1 MYMYV
6 HVVCTCCMYIYVFI
20 FMQTLEA
27 WLEESARRDEDA
39 STIAKY
45 ARSDE
50 AKIKVCTLDLNSPAI
65 TNRLI

>member
-1 MYMYV
+1 MCICV
-6 HVVCTCCMYIYVFI
+6 
-20 FMQTLEA
+20 QTLEA

-50 AKIKVCTLDLNSPAI
+50 AKIKVFYYCPSS
-65 TNRLI
+65 TNIYM